1 VTDTTTIAYFITPHG
16 FGHAS
21 RAAAVMAAVHAILP
35 GVRFELFTTC
45 PRWIFGDTPETPFG
59 YHPVDTD
66 IGVVQRSPLEEDL
79 GETCRQLDRRLP
91 YAAEHLQDL
100 AGHLKALKSRLVICD
115 VSALGIAAA
124 RQAGIPSVL
133 VENFTWDWIYNT
145 YARTVPELGRHG
157 NYLGELI
164 SRADLHIQTE
174 PLCRTVG
181 GAIQVSPIARTP
193 RSSPGEIRARLNI
206 PDNAPMVL
214 VSMGGVPDRFDF
226 LNHLAA
232 DLDAF
237 IVLPGADRV
246 HISHD
251 RVIALSAHSSFY
263 HPDLVAAADALIGK
277 AGYSTIAEAYF
288 CGVPFGFISRSGFP
302 EAQALETFITRH
314 LPARRISAKAYGNG
328 EWMRSLP
335 ELLALPRRQPAKAN
349 GAAAAAVAITD
360 LLR

>member
-1 VTDTTTIAYFITPHG
+1 VTHTTTIAYFITPHG

-35 GVRFELFTTC
+35 GVRFELFTIC
-45 PRWIFGDTPETPFG
+45 PRWIFGDTLETPFG
-59 YHPVDTD
+59 YHAVETD

-79 GETCRQLDRRLP
+79 AETCRRLDRRLP
-91 YAAEHLQDL
+91 YAAEHLQAL
-100 AGHLKALKSRLVICD
+100 AGQLKALKCRLVICD

-124 RQAGIPSVL
+124 HQAGLPAVL
-133 VENFTWDWIYNT
+133 VENFTWDWIYNA
-145 YARTVPELGRHG
+145 YARMVPELGRHG

-174 PLCRTVG
+174 PFCRSVEGATQVG
-181 GAIQVSPIARTP
+181 PIARAA

-226 LNHLAA
+226 LSHLGS
-232 DLDAF
+232 DLDPF
-237 IVLPGADRV
+237 IVLPGADGL
-246 HISHD
+246 HFSHD

-277 AGYSTIAEAYF
+277 AGYSTTAEAYF

-314 LPARRISAKAYGNG
+314 LPARRISADAYGNG
-328 EWMRSLP
+328 EWIRSLP
-335 ELLALPRRQPAKAN
+335 ELLALARRDPIKAN
-349 GAAAAAVAITD
+349 GAAAAASAITD
-360 LLR
+360 MVR